1 MRRRI
6 IVRKIYSAIAILLLI
21 ISMVG
26 CNQAIIATGDFIFD
40 KQMNQDNTPMIVVVH
55 NISRNDAANHSLSD
69 YLNNDD
75 PNDVIYYHI
84 TDNDL
89 YEDLE
94 IGERV
99 TVTAP
104 HILLS
109 SPLQAVAIEV
119 VRHDLTE

>member
-1 MRRRI
+1 M
-6 IVRKIYSAIAILLLI
+6 RKIYSAIALLLLSS
-21 ISMVG
+21 SMVG
-26 CNQAIIATGDFIFD
+26 CYQTKIETGDFIID
-40 KQMNQDNTPMIVVVH
+40 KQINQDNIPMIVVVH
-55 NISRNDAANHSLSD
+55 NISRNDASNLSLSD

-89 YEDLE
+89 FEDLE

-104 HILLS
+104 QMLLS

-119 VRHDLTE
+119 VRHNLAE